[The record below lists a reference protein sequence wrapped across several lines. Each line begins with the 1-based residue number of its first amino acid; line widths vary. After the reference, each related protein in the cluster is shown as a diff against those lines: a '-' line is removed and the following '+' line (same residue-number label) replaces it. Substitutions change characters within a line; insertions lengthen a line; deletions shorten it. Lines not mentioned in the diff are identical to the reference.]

1 MAGMKTYEAVMVIIQ
16 ELNGDMEEIHRLRS
30 HNSRAW
36 DRIEAGADDIL
47 DYGALAFTI
56 HTIYGVLENYFLRI
70 SKFFENSLPQE
81 SWHKTL
87 VERMALDIPG
97 VRPAL
102 ITDTALKNS
111 ILELLR
117 FRHKFRNLY
126 GEDLRPEKIREVQE
140 NLTTVLEQFPAIHR
154 AYTQKIKQIADTL

>member
-1 MAGMKTYEAVMVIIQ
+1 MKTYEAVMTLIQ
-16 ELNGDMEEIHRLRS
+16 ELNGDMEEIHRLRN

-36 DRIEAGADDIL
+36 DRIEAGGDDVL

-56 HTIYGVLENYFLRI
+56 HTIYGVIENYFLRI
-70 SKFFENSLPQE
+70 SKFFENSLPQD

-87 VERMALDIPG
+87 VERMALEIPG

-102 ITDTALKNS
+102 ITDKTLKKR

-117 FRHKFRNLY
+117 FRYKFRNLY
-126 GEDLRPEKIREVQE
+126 GEDLRPEKTREVQE
-140 NLTTVLEQFPAIHR
+140 NLTKVLEQFPAIHR
-154 AYTQKIKQIADTL
+154 AYTQKLNQIANTL